1 MSLEQLDD
9 LAPLQPTEP
18 RFSCIC
24 CTVLQ
29 PFAHLLS
36 SLEDSVQSPREV

>member
-1 MSLEQLDD
+1 MSLEQLGD

-18 RFSCIC
+18 GFFGTC

-29 PFAHLLS
+29 PSAHLLS
-36 SLEDSVQSPREV
+36 SFEDSVQSPREV